1 MRREIRCAVEL
12 RGDGERTS
20 PGRLVGTLIETGRVA
35 GDRREVFTPGS
46 IRWPANGVKLLAEH
60 RGRLVTRVEPT
71 VEGSEIRLDVALPDT
86 ALGREVAAE
95 VRAGRKR
102 GLSVEFY
109 ATDEGDVQGVR
120 EVRAALVDA
129 VAVVESPAYDQATVE
144 VRKRAGR
151 RRWWL

>member
-1 MRREIRCAVEL
+1 MRREIRCALEL
-12 RGDGERTS
+12 RADGERTS
-20 PGRLVGTLIETGRVA
+20 PGRLVGTLLEYGRVA

-60 RGRLVTRVEPT
+60 RGRLVARVEPT
-71 VEGSEIRLDVALPDT
+71 VDGAALRIDQALPDT

-95 VRAGRKR
+95 IRAGRKR

-109 ATDEGDVQGVR
+109 ATDEADVSGVR
-120 EVRAALVDA
+120 EVRSALVDA
-129 VAVVESPAYDQATVE
+129 VAVVESPAYDQARVE
-144 VRKRAGR
+144 VRNRKR